1 MRAFVMAALPWI
13 LAGLAIAV
21 LAALRREPDALPE
34 NSSGEDGQS
43 G

>member
-1 MRAFVMAALPWI
+1 MMAALPWI

-21 LAALRREPDALPE
+21 LAALRRDPDALPE
-34 NSSGEDGQS
+34 DISGEDGQS